1 MSIEKMEL
9 VNITGVFDSLDRVAA
24 LCLQSGCFQLE
35 ATDDYLKSL
44 EGASR
49 IVEENPFKLPLQRLR
64 TIILS
69 MGEQPSGGQNDLSSV
84 GVLGSISDYDAD
96 IAQIEKHIGS
106 IQSEKESLRAE
117 AEKLAVTEK
126 ELEHFSS
133 LSLDLNSAQHTQYV
147 TIRFGRLPV
156 ESYKL
161 LDAYDDN
168 PYILFVPI
176 SSDKTYH
183 WGMYAAPS
191 SHIRDVDRVFAGLFF
206 ERLNIPPLDGHA
218 GDAIAHCQARRKE
231 IAERLEELD
240 RAAAEYW
247 GTEREHCLEV
257 YASLLRRNKIF
268 EIRQNAVSCSGRFGR
283 LFILRGW
290 IPVGQKDRFSDSFE
304 SLPEVELTFEQPEDI
319 RQITPPVKLKNRRL
333 FRPYEFY
340 VKMFGV
346 PKYNEIDPTA
356 FVAITYTILY
366 GIMFAD
372 LGQGI
377 LLALA
382 GWFMSR
388 RMKMDLGRILIP
400 CGISGAFFGLVFGSV
415 FGFEHVLDPL
425 YHAIGFAEK
434 PIEVMASSSM
444 MNILIASVVIGVA
457 LMYAAMF
464 LNIYS
469 CIRQKNIGA
478 ALFGQNGVTG
488 MVLYT
493 GIILLLLSLVLPLG
507 IPTLPVALAGIVLP
521 FVLLWIQ
528 EPLIKLCN
536 KDPDWK
542 PESWGGYLVEGFF
555 EAFEALLGYVTNTV
569 SFLRVG
575 AFVLVHASMMMVFFT
590 LGEMMGGVG
599 NIIMIVAG
607 NIIVLGLE
615 GLLVGVQS
623 LRLEFYEM
631 FSRFYEGSGKAYTPV
646 SVQE

>member
-9 VNITGVFDSLDRVAA
+9 VNITGCFDSLDRVAA

-35 ATDDYLKSL
+35 STDDYLKNL

-49 IVEENPFKLPLQRLR
+49 IVEENPFKQPLQRLR

-69 MGEQPSGGQNDLSSV
+69 MGEQPGGEHTALSSV
-84 GVLGSISDYDAD
+84 GVLGGIADYDAD
-96 IAQIEKHIGS
+96 IAQIEEHIGS
-106 IQSEKESLRAE
+106 IQSQRETLMAE
-117 AEKLAVTEK
+117 FSRLLSTEQQ
-126 ELEHFSS
+126 LEHFAG
-133 LSLDLNSAQHTQYV
+133 LDMDLHLAQHTQYV

-161 LDAYDDN
+161 LDAYSDN
-168 PYILFVPI
+168 PYILFIPI
-176 SSDKTYH
+176 SSDKKYH

-191 SHIRDVDRVFAGLFF
+191 AHISDVDRVFAGLFF
-206 ERLNIPPLDGHA
+206 ERLSIPEVSGHA

-231 IAERLEELD
+231 ITERLTELD
-240 RAAAEYW
+240 RSAVEYW
-247 GTEREHCLEV
+247 QTEREHCLEV

-268 EIRQNAVSCSGRFGR
+268 EIRQNAVSCSGRFVR

-290 IPVGQKDRFSDSFE
+290 IPSGSKKEFEKSFE
-304 SLPEVELTFEQPEDI
+304 AVPEVELTFEQPEDV
-319 RQITPPVKLKNRRL
+319 RQITPPVKLKNHKL

-372 LGQGI
+372 FGQGI
-377 LLALA
+377 ILAIA
-382 GWFMSR
+382 GWVMSR
-388 RMKMDLGRILIP
+388 KMKMELGRLLIP
-400 CGISGAFFGLVFGSV
+400 CGIAGSFFGLVFGSV

-425 YHAIGFAEK
+425 YRAVGFSEK

-444 MNILIASVVIGVA
+444 MNILIAAVVIGVA
-457 LMYAAMF
+457 LMYVAMF

-469 CIRQKNIGA
+469 CLRQHNVGGA
-478 ALFGQNGVTG
+478 IFGQNGLVG
-488 MVLYT
+488 VVLYT
-493 GIILLLLSLVLPLG
+493 GIVLALVSMALPVGIPLLPILLCGVALPL
-507 IPTLPVALAGIVLP
+507 L
-521 FVLLWIQ
+521 LLWIQ

-536 KDPDWK
+536 RDPDWK

-555 EAFEALLGYVTNTV
+555 EAFEAFLSYVTNTV

-590 LGEMMGGVG
+590 IGEMLGGVF
-599 NIIMIVAG
+599 NVILIVAG
-607 NIIVLGLE
+607 NIIVLALE

-631 FSRFYEGSGKAYTPV
+631 FSRFYEGSGKAYAPV
-646 SVQE
+646 TVQD

>member
-1 MSIEKMEL
+1 MSVEKMEL
-9 VNITGVFDSLDRVAA
+9 VNITGCFDSLDRVAA

-35 ATDDYLKSL
+35 STDDYLKNL

-49 IVEENPFKLPLQRLR
+49 IVEENPFKQPLQRLR

-69 MGEQPSGGQNDLSSV
+69 MGEQPGGQNVTLSSI
-84 GVLGSISDYDAD
+84 GVLGGIADYEAD
-96 IAQIEKHIGS
+96 IAQIEERIGS
-106 IQSEKESLRAE
+106 IQSERESLRAE
-117 AEKLAVTEK
+117 AGRLRATEQQ
-126 ELEHFSS
+126 LEHFAG
-133 LSLDLNSAQHTQYV
+133 LDMDLHSAQHTQYV

-161 LDAYDDN
+161 LDAYSDN

-176 SSDKTYH
+176 SSDKKYH

-191 SHIRDVDRVFAGLFF
+191 AHISDVDRVFAGLFF
-206 ERLNIPPLDGHA
+206 ERLSIPEVSGHA
-218 GDAIAHCQARRKE
+218 GDAIAHCQARRRE
-231 IAERLEELD
+231 IDERLAELD
-240 RAAAEYW
+240 RSAAEYW
-247 GTEREHCLEV
+247 QTEREHCLEV

-268 EIRQNAVSCSGRFGR
+268 EIRQNAVSCSGRFVR

-290 IPVGQKDRFSDSFE
+290 VPSGCREEFEKSFE
-304 SLPEVELTFEQPEDI
+304 TVPEVELTFEQPDQVH
-319 RQITPPVKLKNRRL
+319 QITPPVKLKNHKL

-377 LLALA
+377 LLAIA
-382 GWFMSR
+382 GWVMSR
-388 RMKMDLGRILIP
+388 KMKMELGRILIP
-400 CGISGAFFGLVFGSV
+400 CGIAGAFFGVVFGSV
-415 FGFEHVLDPL
+415 FGFEHALDPL
-425 YHAIGFAEK
+425 YRALGFDGK

-444 MNILIASVVIGVA
+444 MNILIAAVVIGVA
-457 LMYAAMF
+457 LMYVAML

-469 CIRQKNIGA
+469 CIRQHNIGG
-478 ALFGQNGVTG
+478 ALFGQNGLTG
-488 MVLYT
+488 LVLYT
-493 GIILLLLSLVLPLG
+493 GIILLLLSMVLPIG
-507 IPTLPVALAGIVLP
+507 IPTLPVGIVGVALP
-521 FVLLWIQ
+521 LVLLWIQ
-528 EPLIKLCN
+528 QPLIKLCN
-536 KDPDWK
+536 RDPDWK

-555 EAFEALLGYVTNTV
+555 EAFESFLGYVTNTV

-599 NIIMIVAG
+599 YVIMIVVG

-631 FSRFYEGSGKAYTPV
+631 FSRFYEGSGKAYAPV
-646 SVQE
+646 SVQD